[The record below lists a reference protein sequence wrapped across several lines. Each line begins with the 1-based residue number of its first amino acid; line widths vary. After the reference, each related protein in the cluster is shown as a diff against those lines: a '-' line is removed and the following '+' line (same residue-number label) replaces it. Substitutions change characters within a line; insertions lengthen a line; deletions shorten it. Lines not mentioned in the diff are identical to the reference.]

1 MRFGA
6 IGLGAFLRVV
16 LSRLGLVWFVFNGF
30 VKMLLRLSQLRK
42 PSCRELVEKARGV
55 CAETA
60 RNVLVASRLSRMAHV
75 ASVWDKKNLGR
86 EETLSGICVGD
97 TGADVWLQAVW
108 NSHGWEI
115 ISRKYVV
122 TNLGT
127 LLGKKVLVTKISQ
140 VGMPGEPKGLMGGT
154 RYPSGNFPVRLRT
167 PALRFSYLVV
177 FQGTVGIRGH
187 FVIYSSSYGPD
198 SSLSSE
204 VVLNSSEVDRGVTH

>member
-1 MRFGA
+1 MR
-6 IGLGAFLRVV
+6 LV
-16 LSRLGLVWFVFNGF
+16 LSGLGLVWFFFNGF

-55 CAETA
+55 YAETA
-60 RNVLVASRLSRMAHV
+60 RNVLVASRLSRMDTWQVCGTRKTRAERRRYRES
-75 ASVWDKKNLGR
+75 ASGTR
-86 EETLSGICVGD
+86 GT
-97 TGADVWLQAVW
+97 DVWLQAVW

-154 RYPSGNFPVRLRT
+154 RYPSGNFPVTLRT

-177 FQGTVGIRGH
+177 FQGTVGISR
-187 FVIYSSSYGPD
+187 FIPVPM
-198 SSLSSE
+198 
-204 VVLNSSEVDRGVTH
+204 DRTRLWALRWF